1 MSWLRLFELF
11 IIISLIVC
19 AIKIGSEKIEVEEE
33 RDELAKKRK
42 ELLDIADR
50 ATANLDKAKILNS
63 KLQEIM
69 LWFAHEA
76 EELQIYSG
84 RDTKV
89 QYIKAEDLSN
99 LIMRLTD
106 KIVNIK

>member
-1 MSWLRLFELF
+1 MSWSRLFELF

-19 AIKIGSEKIEVEEE
+19 AIKIESEKIEVE
-33 RDELAKKRK
+33 KQRK
-42 ELLDIADR
+42 EILDIADR
-50 ATANLDKAKILNS
+50 ATATLDKVKIRNS
-63 KLQEIM
+63 KLQETM
-69 LWFAHEA
+69 LWFAHETG
-76 EELQIYSG
+76 ELQTYSV

>member
-11 IIISLIVC
+11 VIVSLLVC

-33 RDELAKKRK
+33 RDELAKERK
-42 ELLDIADR
+42 EILEIADR
-50 ATANLDKAKILNS
+50 ATSTLDKVKIRNS
-63 KLQEIM
+63 KLQETM
-69 LWFAHEA
+69 LWFAHETG
-76 EELQIYSG
+76 ELQTYAVQ
-84 RDTKV
+84 DTNV

-106 KIVNIK
+106 KIVNM

>member
-19 AIKIGSEKIEVEEE
+19 AIKIESEKIEVEK
-33 RDELAKKRK
+33 DRK
-42 ELLDIADR
+42 ELLDIANR

-63 KLQEIM
+63 KLEETM
-69 LWFAHEA
+69 LWFAHETG
-76 EELQIYSG
+76 ELQTYAV

-106 KIVNIK
+106 KIVKIK

>member
-1 MSWLRLFELF
+1 MSWSRLFELF

-33 RDELAKKRK
+33 RDELAKERK
-42 ELLDIADR
+42 EILDIADR
-50 ATANLDKAKILNS
+50 ATATLDKVKIRNS

-76 EELQIYSG
+76 GELQIYSG

-106 KIVNIK
+106 KIVKIK

>member
-1 MSWLRLFELF
+1 MSWSRLFELF

-19 AIKIGSEKIEVEEE
+19 AIKIGSEKIEVQKEK
-33 RDELAKKRK
+33 DELAKERK
-42 ELLDIADR
+42 EILDIADR
-50 ATANLDKAKILNS
+50 ATATLDKVKIRNS
-63 KLQEIM
+63 KLQETM

-76 EELQIYSG
+76 GELQIYSG

-89 QYIKAEDLSN
+89 QYIKAEDLRN

-106 KIVNIK
+106 KIVKIK

>member
-11 IIISLIVC
+11 IIVSLIVC
-19 AIKIGSEKIEVEEE
+19 AIKIESEKVKVERGKEKVE
-33 RDELAKKRK
+33 KARK
-42 ELLDIADR
+42 ELLEMSDKTVEA
-50 ATANLDKAKILNS
+50 LDKVKIRQS
-63 KLQEIM
+63 KLEEAM
-69 LWFAHEA
+69 LWFTHEA
-76 EELQIYSG
+76 GELQIYSG

-106 KIVNIK
+106 KIVNM

>member
-33 RDELAKKRK
+33 RDELAKQRK
-42 ELLDIADR
+42 EILDIANE
-50 ATANLDKAKILNS
+50 ATATLDKVKIRNS
-63 KLQEIM
+63 KLEETM
-69 LWFAHEA
+69 LWFAHET

-99 LIMRLTD
+99 LVMRLTD
-106 KIVNIK
+106 KIVKIK

>member
-1 MSWLRLFELF
+1 MSWSRLFELF

-33 RDELAKKRK
+33 KDELAKERK
-42 ELLDIADR
+42 EILDIADR
-50 ATANLDKAKILNS
+50 ATATLDKVKIRNS
-63 KLQEIM
+63 KLQETM

-76 EELQIYSG
+76 GELQIYSG

-106 KIVNIK
+106 KIVKIK

>member
-1 MSWLRLFELF
+1 MSWSRLFELF

-19 AIKIGSEKIEVEEE
+19 AIKIGSEKIEVEK
-33 RDELAKKRK
+33 DRK
-42 ELLDIADR
+42 ELLDIANR
-50 ATANLDKAKILNS
+50 ATATLDKAKILNS
-63 KLQEIM
+63 KLQETM
-69 LWFAHEA
+69 LWFVYEA
-76 EELQIYSG
+76 GELQTYAV

-89 QYIKAEDLSN
+89 QYIKAADLSN

>member
-11 IIISLIVC
+11 IIISLLVC
-19 AIKIGSEKIEVEEE
+19 AIKIESEKIEVQKE
-33 RDELAKKRK
+33 RK
-42 ELLDIADR
+42 ELEKERKEILDIADR

-63 KLQEIM
+63 KLEETM
-69 LWFAHEA
+69 LWFAHETG
-76 EELQIYSG
+76 ELQTYAG

-89 QYIKAEDLSN
+89 QYIKAEHLSN

-106 KIVNIK
+106 KIVKIK

>member
-1 MSWLRLFELF
+1 MSWSRLFELF
-11 IIISLIVC
+11 IIISLLVC
-19 AIKIGSEKIEVEEE
+19 AIKIESEKIEVQKE
-33 RDELAKKRK
+33 RK
-42 ELLDIADR
+42 ELLEMSDK
-50 ATANLDKAKILNS
+50 TAEALDKVKIRQS
-63 KLQEIM
+63 KLEETM

-76 EELQIYSG
+76 GELQIYSG

>member
-11 IIISLIVC
+11 VIVSLLVC
-19 AIKIGSEKIEVEEE
+19 AIKIGLEKIEVEKE
-33 RDELAKKRK
+33 RDELTKQRK
-42 ELLDIADR
+42 ELLDIANE

-69 LWFAHEA
+69 LWFAHKTG
-76 EELQIYSG
+76 ELQTYVV
-84 RDTKV
+84 RDIKV
-89 QYIKAEDLSN
+89 KYIKAEDLSN

>member
-1 MSWLRLFELF
+1 MSWSRLFELF

-33 RDELAKKRK
+33 RDELAKERK
-42 ELLDIADR
+42 EILDIADR
-50 ATANLDKAKILNS
+50 ATATLDKVKIRNS
-63 KLQEIM
+63 KLQETM

-76 EELQIYSG
+76 GELQTYEV

-106 KIVNIK
+106 KIAKIK

>member
-1 MSWLRLFELF
+1 MSWSRLFELF

-33 RDELAKKRK
+33 RDELAKERK
-42 ELLDIADR
+42 EILDIADR
-50 ATANLDKAKILNS
+50 ATATLDKVKIRNS
-63 KLQEIM
+63 KLQETM

-76 EELQIYSG
+76 GELQTYAV
-84 RDTKV
+84 RDTNV

-106 KIVNIK
+106 KIVKIK

>member
-19 AIKIGSEKIEVEEE
+19 AIKIESEKVKVERGKEKVE
-33 RDELAKKRK
+33 KDRK
-42 ELLDIADR
+42 ELLEISDK
-50 ATANLDKAKILNS
+50 TAKALDKVKIRQS
-63 KLQEIM
+63 KLEEAI

-76 EELQIYSG
+76 GELQIYSV

>member
-1 MSWLRLFELF
+1 MSWSRLFELF

-19 AIKIGSEKIEVEEE
+19 AIKIESEKVKVEKGKEKVE
-33 RDELAKKRK
+33 KDRK
-42 ELLDIADR
+42 ELLEMSEE
-50 ATANLDKAKILNS
+50 TAKALDKVKIRQS
-63 KLQEIM
+63 KLEEAM

-76 EELQIYSG
+76 GELQIYSG

>member
-1 MSWLRLFELF
+1 MSWSRLFELF
-11 IIISLIVC
+11 IIISLLVC
-19 AIKIGSEKIEVEEE
+19 AIKIESEKIEVQKE
-33 RDELAKKRK
+33 RK
-42 ELLDIADR
+42 ELEKERKEILDIADR
-50 ATANLDKAKILNS
+50 ATATLDKAKILNS
-63 KLQEIM
+63 KLEETI

-76 EELQIYSG
+76 GELQTYSV

>member
-1 MSWLRLFELF
+1 MSWSRLFELF

-19 AIKIGSEKIEVEEE
+19 AIKIGSEKIEVEKE
-33 RDELAKKRK
+33 RK
-42 ELLDIADR
+42 ELLDIANR
-50 ATANLDKAKILNS
+50 ATATLDKAKILHS
-63 KLQEIM
+63 KLQETM
-69 LWFAHEA
+69 LWFAHETG
-76 EELQIYSG
+76 ELQTYSV

-99 LIMRLTD
+99 LIMRSTD

>member
-1 MSWLRLFELF
+1 MSWSRLFELF

-33 RDELAKKRK
+33 KDELAKERK
-42 ELLDIADR
+42 EILDIADR
-50 ATANLDKAKILNS
+50 ATATLDKVKIRNS
-63 KLQEIM
+63 KLQETM

-76 EELQIYSG
+76 GELQVYSG

-99 LIMRLTD
+99 LIMRLAD
-106 KIVNIK
+106 KIVKIK

>member
-11 IIISLIVC
+11 VIVSLLIC
-19 AIKIGSEKIEVEEE
+19 SIKVEWEKVKVEQE
-33 RDELAKKRK
+33 RK
-42 ELLDIADR
+42 ELLDIANK
-50 ATANLDKAKILNS
+50 ATATLDKVKIRNS
-63 KLQEIM
+63 KLQETM

-76 EELQIYSG
+76 EVLQIYSR

-106 KIVNIK
+106 KIVKIK

>member
-1 MSWLRLFELF
+1 MSWSRLFELF

-33 RDELAKKRK
+33 RDELAKERK
-42 ELLDIADR
+42 EILDIADR
-50 ATANLDKAKILNS
+50 ATATLDKVKIRNS
-63 KLQEIM
+63 KLQETM

-106 KIVNIK
+106 KIVKIK

>member
-1 MSWLRLFELF
+1 MSWSRLFELF

-19 AIKIGSEKIEVEEE
+19 AIKIESEKVKVEKGKEKVE
-33 RDELAKKRK
+33 KDRK
-42 ELLDIADR
+42 ELLEMSDK
-50 ATANLDKAKILNS
+50 TAEALDKVKIRNS
-63 KLQEIM
+63 KLQETM

-76 EELQIYSG
+76 GELQTYAG

-106 KIVNIK
+106 KIVKIK

>member
-1 MSWLRLFELF
+1 MSWSRLFELF

-19 AIKIGSEKIEVEEE
+19 AIKIESEKIEVEK
-33 RDELAKKRK
+33 DRK

-63 KLQEIM
+63 KLQETM
-69 LWFAHEA
+69 LWFAHETG
-76 EELQIYSG
+76 ELQTYAV
-84 RDTKV
+84 RDTKI

>member
-33 RDELAKKRK
+33 RDELAKQRK
-42 ELLDIADR
+42 EILDIADR
-50 ATANLDKAKILNS
+50 ATATLDQVKIRNS
-63 KLQEIM
+63 KLQETM

-76 EELQIYSG
+76 GELQIYSG

-106 KIVNIK
+106 KIVKIK

>member
-1 MSWLRLFELF
+1 MSWSRLFELF

-19 AIKIGSEKIEVEEE
+19 AIKIGSEKIEVQKEK
-33 RDELAKKRK
+33 DELAKERK
-42 ELLDIADR
+42 EILDIADR
-50 ATANLDKAKILNS
+50 ATATLDKVKIRNS
-63 KLQEIM
+63 KLQETM

-76 EELQIYSG
+76 GELQIYSG

-106 KIVNIK
+106 KIVKIK

>member
-19 AIKIGSEKIEVEEE
+19 AIKIGSEKIEVEKE
-33 RDELAKKRK
+33 RK
-42 ELLDIADR
+42 ELLNIANR
-50 ATANLDKAKILNS
+50 ATATLDKAKILHS
-63 KLQEIM
+63 KLQETM
-69 LWFAHEA
+69 LWFAHETG
-76 EELQIYSG
+76 ELQTYAV

-89 QYIKAEDLSN
+89 QYIKAADLSN

>member
-1 MSWLRLFELF
+1 MSWSRLFELF

-33 RDELAKKRK
+33 RDELAKERK
-42 ELLDIADR
+42 EILDIADR
-50 ATANLDKAKILNS
+50 ATATLDKAKTLNS
-63 KLQEIM
+63 KLQETM

-76 EELQIYSG
+76 GELQIYSG

-89 QYIKAEDLSN
+89 RYIKAEDLSN

-106 KIVNIK
+106 KIVKIK

>member
-1 MSWLRLFELF
+1 MSWSRLFELF

-19 AIKIGSEKIEVEEE
+19 AIKIESEKVKVEKGKEKVE
-33 RDELAKKRK
+33 KDRK
-42 ELLDIADR
+42 ELLDIANR
-50 ATANLDKAKILNS
+50 ATATLDKAKILNS
-63 KLQEIM
+63 KLEETM

-76 EELQIYSG
+76 GELQTYVV
-84 RDTKV
+84 RDIKV
-89 QYIKAEDLSN
+89 KYIKAEDLSN

>member
-1 MSWLRLFELF
+1 MSWSRLFELF

-33 RDELAKKRK
+33 RDELAKERK
-42 ELLDIADR
+42 EILDIADR
-50 ATANLDKAKILNS
+50 ATATLDKVKIRNS
-63 KLQEIM
+63 KLQETM

-76 EELQIYSG
+76 GELQIYSG

>member
-19 AIKIGSEKIEVEEE
+19 AIKIRSEKIEVEEE
-33 RDELAKKRK
+33 RDELAKQRK
-42 ELLDIADR
+42 ELLDIANE

-63 KLQEIM
+63 KLEETM
-69 LWFAHEA
+69 LWFVHETG
-76 EELQIYSG
+76 ELQTYVV
-84 RDTKV
+84 RDIRVK
-89 QYIKAEDLSN
+89 YIKAEDLSN

>member
-1 MSWLRLFELF
+1 MSWSRLFELF

-33 RDELAKKRK
+33 RDELAKERK
-42 ELLDIADR
+42 EILDIADR
-50 ATANLDKAKILNS
+50 ATATLDKVKIRNS
-63 KLQEIM
+63 KLQETM

-76 EELQIYSG
+76 GELQIYSG

-89 QYIKAEDLSN
+89 QYIKVEDLSN

>member
-1 MSWLRLFELF
+1 MSWFRLFELF

-19 AIKIGSEKIEVEEE
+19 AIKIESEKVKVERGKEKVE
-33 RDELAKKRK
+33 KDRK
-42 ELLDIADR
+42 ELLEMSDK
-50 ATANLDKAKILNS
+50 TAEALDKVKIRQS
-63 KLQEIM
+63 ELQETM

-76 EELQIYSG
+76 GELQIYSV

-89 QYIKAEDLSN
+89 QYIKVEDLSN

-106 KIVNIK
+106 KIVKIK

>member
-33 RDELAKKRK
+33 RDELAKRRK

-63 KLQEIM
+63 KLQETM
-69 LWFAHEA
+69 LWFAHEVG
-76 EELQIYSG
+76 ELQIYSG

-89 QYIKAEDLSN
+89 QYIKVEDLRN

-106 KIVNIK
+106 KTVKIK